1 MLFPTHFFWCHSGWH
16 NHPPL
21 PPPPFPFFRARSRVR
36 TGDRRKEGKER
47 GNPLF
52 LIEGRL
58 PPPFPSLPSLRVT
71 DGSDIFEGDVGR
83 RLGPPPACGG
93 IKGLSLRRRRRR
105 QGRSERIGRG
115 KEEEEEGGI
124 LGIAGL
130 ERQRRGKGGS
140 RASREGT
147 GKGNGS

>member
-1 MLFPTHFFWCHSGWH
+1 MKKGHEEEDQDAFP
-16 NHPPL
+16 HPLLLVPLGMAQPSPL

-36 TGDRRKEGKER
+36 TGDRRKEGKEK

-130 ERQRRGKGGS
+130 ERQRRGKGG
-140 RASREGT
+140 
-147 GKGNGS
+147 K